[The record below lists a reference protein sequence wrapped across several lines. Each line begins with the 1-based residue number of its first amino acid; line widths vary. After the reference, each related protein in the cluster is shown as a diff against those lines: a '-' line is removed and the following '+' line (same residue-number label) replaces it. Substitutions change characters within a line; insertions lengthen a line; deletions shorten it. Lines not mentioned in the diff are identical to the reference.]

1 MKGYYEDDIKTN
13 AIIDKDGW
21 LHTGDLAIMSRE
33 GDFSLVGRAKDT
45 IVLSGGENIEP
56 LPIEEALRSSQY
68 IESAVVV
75 GQDRKSLGALIV
87 IDGKNSE
94 RYLKESGI
102 PYINRE
108 HLEEIDEVKSL
119 INQEITRIVSKSNGF
134 KAYEQISRFAILPE
148 SFKVGRELS
157 GKQEVKRSVIFDLY
171 KKEIDSL
178 YK

>member
-94 RYLKESGI
+94 RYLKESWIKNLTYTIAKMNTKRNKDTSIRISFLLFVFISSLFKI
-102 PYINRE
+102 P
-108 HLEEIDEVKSL
+108 
-119 INQEITRIVSKSNGF
+119 
-134 KAYEQISRFAILPE
+134 
-148 SFKVGRELS
+148 
-157 GKQEVKRSVIFDLY
+157 
-171 KKEIDSL
+171 
-178 YK
+178 